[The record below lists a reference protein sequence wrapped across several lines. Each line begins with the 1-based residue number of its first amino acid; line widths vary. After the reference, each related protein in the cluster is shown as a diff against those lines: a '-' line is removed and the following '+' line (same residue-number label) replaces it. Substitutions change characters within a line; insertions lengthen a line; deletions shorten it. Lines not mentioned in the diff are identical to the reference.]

1 MHRGGQSIDETL
13 TANARVG
20 SRRVRAHRNRG
31 AAVTERTFGRA
42 GQFSKVREKEH
53 KMACAAQSDS
63 VHRMAAELRDMPQ
76 ITNQHSAKGIE
87 MTAYDEQRQFHAPIE
102 DDTEVVAAPRAL
114 QSELCCP
121 ICLDL
126 LTNTM
131 TTKVRLYCR
140 DS

>member
-1 MHRGGQSIDETL
+1 MT
-13 TANARVG
+13 
-20 SRRVRAHRNRG
+20 
-31 AAVTERTFGRA
+31 
-42 GQFSKVREKEH
+42 
-53 KMACAAQSDS
+53 CAAQSDS

-87 MTAYDEQRQFHAPIE
+87 MTAYDEQRHFHAPIE

-131 TTKVRLYCR
+131 TTKVRLYCNNLQYKTTFAGVFA
-140 DS
+140 SFLC